1 MDKNVSK
8 EVKRIIICCIASCII
23 AVNIRTFVR
32 TGGLFPG
39 GANGLTLLIQSI
51 FDRYL
56 HIAIPYTAINVLL
69 NAIPVYIGF
78 RFIGKKFTLCSCLV
92 IFLTGFL
99 TDSLP
104 AYTITSD
111 ILLISIF
118 GGLINGFAISL
129 CLKCDATTG
138 GTDFI
143 SIFLSRRK
151 GIDAFNIIL
160 GFNVVILAIAGLLFG
175 WDKALYSMIFQYT
188 STQVLHLLYKQYQK
202 QTLFIVTNKAEAI
215 SQLIYDT
222 TVHGATIIDC
232 EGASTASIRLST
244 LLCPAM
250 RIIQSSA
257 RFARQIRRHL
267 LTVCLPMNWKAIS
280 ISGRSTSTSSFL
292 FILALT
298 FLEVKCLYG
307 YVIHI

>member
-1 MDKNVSK
+1 MN
-8 EVKRIIICCIASCII
+8 IALII
-23 AVNIRTFVR
+23 A
-32 TGGLFPG
+32 GGRGMRMGQEIPKQFLTVADKPVIAYTLEAFQKHPDVDAIAVVCVEGWDSILAAYARQYGITKLKHIIPG

-56 HIAIPYTAINVLL
+56 HITIPYTAINVLL

-143 SIFLSRRK
+143 SIFLSRGK
-151 GIDAFNIIL
+151 GINCMVKNTAKKTH
-160 GFNVVILAIAGLLFG
+160 GL
-175 WDKALYSMIFQYT
+175 S
-188 STQVLHLLYKQYQK
+188 
-202 QTLFIVTNKAEAI
+202 
-215 SQLIYDT
+215 
-222 TVHGATIIDC
+222 
-232 EGASTASIRLST
+232 
-244 LLCPAM
+244 
-250 RIIQSSA
+250 
-257 RFARQIRRHL
+257 
-267 LTVCLPMNWKAIS
+267 
-280 ISGRSTSTSSFL
+280 
-292 FILALT
+292 
-298 FLEVKCLYG
+298 
-307 YVIHI
+307 

>member
-1 MDKNVSK
+1 MFL
-8 EVKRIIICCIASCII
+8 SCHIPHRFSDRQS
-23 AVNIRTFVR
+23 A
-32 TGGLFPG
+32 GL
-39 GANGLTLLIQSI
+39 
-51 FDRYL
+51 
-56 HIAIPYTAINVLL
+56 H
-69 NAIPVYIGF
+69 
-78 RFIGKKFTLCSCLV
+78 
-92 IFLTGFL
+92 
-99 TDSLP
+99 
-104 AYTITSD
+104 TSD

-188 STQVLHLLYKQYQK
+188 STQVLHLLYKQYQE

-232 EGASTASIRLST
+232 EGAHKHSEHKIVYSVVSRDENNSVIR
-244 LLCPAM
+244 AV
-250 RIIQSSA
+250 R
-257 RFARQIRRHL
+257 
-267 LTVCLPMNWKAIS
+267 KADPQA
-280 ISGRSTSTSSFL
+280 
-292 FILALT
+292 FINSMPT
-298 FLEVKCLYG
+298 NELEGHFYQRP
-307 YVIHI
+307 ID

>member
-56 HIAIPYTAINVLL
+56 HITIPYTAINVLL

-160 GFNVVILAIAGLLFG
+160 GLNAVILVAAGFSSIHPHRYCICFTNNIRNRLF
-175 WDKALYSMIFQYT
+175 LSLRT
-188 STQVLHLLYKQYQK
+188 KQK
-202 QTLFIVTNKAEAI
+202 P
-215 SQLIYDT
+215 S
-222 TVHGATIIDC
+222 
-232 EGASTASIRLST
+232 
-244 LLCPAM
+244 
-250 RIIQSSA
+250 
-257 RFARQIRRHL
+257 
-267 LTVCLPMNWKAIS
+267 
-280 ISGRSTSTSSFL
+280 RS
-292 FILALT
+292 
-298 FLEVKCLYG
+298 
-307 YVIHI
+307 